1 MGRQDNEDLL
11 LGMFAIQLGFLDA
24 QRFIEASRAWM
35 LSDQKALSDILVA
48 KKLIS
53 QADRDLLL
61 RLVRRHVEQSGSIEQ
76 SLEEITKQL
85 PPSDFQSEVS
95 LKEIEDTLPPHWL
108 ATIERLGKPPKEAP
122 HRRQAANLDATGRF
136 QIVRNLASG
145 GLGKVSVAQDRELD
159 REVALKEI
167 LGRVAHRP
175 EAQSRFITE
184 ARVTG
189 SLEHPGVV
197 PIYAMG
203 YFSDGRPYYTM
214 RLIRGKS
221 LAQCIKEGKVQELQG
236 AVYLQAVRPTI
247 NHLIDACNT
256 IAYAH
261 SRGVLHRDIKPANI
275 MLGKYGET
283 LVVDWGLA
291 KADES
296 VETDPMQSEMP
307 VADRFDSSS
316 EPTEFGTLIG
326 TPSYMSPEQAN
337 GRVDLIDLR
346 SDVFSLGATLYHILT
361 GHAPFEGAS
370 REDIV
375 DRARQWQFQP
385 PRELQGHIPVEL
397 QSICMQAMAKSQS
410 QRYPSAKDL
419 AEDLDRWIAGEP
431 VHALPE
437 GVIKRGLRLS
447 RRHQGALVSGLL
459 MSVLGLAGMTWLY
472 RETKIARDEEKEA
485 RIFATQSRELASSV
499 IENFISQ
506 IGDDELAQVPEL
518 DQKRLDILRS
528 ALDEIDEHL
537 AERPGDVFF
546 KMERGNILLRIGNRY
561 RLQGMLDEAIQHL
574 SEIPKIIDS
583 VPESIRNATPRERDD
598 WDALSVDS
606 HYYLAEVSLSKLEQ
620 NPSDGTEAKTW
631 AKKCT
636 ALAKSYFE
644 GDEEAPEGAIGY
656 ARSLNLEGKISF
668 ELKDLALAQTSFES
682 SVAVL
687 QPWVQSRLAVAHA
700 ALNNDDIVWRNLL
713 LTKIEA
719 LFMLAKTHQAAGDL
733 SAASTRL
740 KRAVELNR
748 YLLQTD
754 TGKRDGAKF
763 ETQLNEL
770 LDALNRNTND
780 PLK

>member
-1 MGRQDNEDLL
+1 MGRQNNEDLL
-11 LGMFAIQLGFLDA
+11 LGMFAIQLGFIDA
-24 QRFIEASRAWM
+24 KRFIEASRAWM
-35 LSDQKALSDILVA
+35 LSDQKALSEILVA

-53 QADRDLLL
+53 AADRDLLI
-61 RLVRRHVEQSGSIEQ
+61 RLVQRHVEQSGSIEQ
-76 SLEEITKQL
+76 SLVEITKQL

-95 LKEIEDTLPPHWL
+95 LKEIEDTLPPNWL
-108 ATIERLGKPPKEAP
+108 ETIERLGTPPMEP
-122 HRRQAANLDATGRF
+122 PRRQPPNQDATGRF

-203 YFSDGRPYYTM
+203 HFSDGRPYYAM

-221 LAQCIKEGKVQELQG
+221 LSQCIKEANVQELQG
-236 AVYLQAVRPTI
+236 GAYLHAIRPI
-247 NHLIDACNT
+247 VNHLIDACNT

-296 VETDPMQSEMP
+296 VEPDPMQSELP
-307 VADRFDSSS
+307 VADRFDSGSQ
-316 EPTEFGTLIG
+316 PTEFGSLIG

-337 GRVDLIDLR
+337 GRVDLIDPR
-346 SDVFSLGATLYHILT
+346 SDIFSLGATLYHILT
-361 GHAPFEGAS
+361 GYAPFEGAS

-375 DRARQWQFQP
+375 DRARQCRFQP
-385 PRELQGHIPVEL
+385 PSELHRHVPLELQA
-397 QSICMQAMAKSQS
+397 ICMQAMAKAQS
-410 QRYPSAKDL
+410 QRYLSAKEL

-472 RETKIARDEEKEA
+472 RETKTARDEEKES
-485 RIFATQSRELASSV
+485 RISATQSRELASSV

-506 IGDDELAQVPEL
+506 IGDDELAQIPEL
-518 DQKRLDILRS
+518 DQKRMDILRS
-528 ALDEIDEHL
+528 ALEEIDEHL
-537 AERPGDVFF
+537 VERPGDVFF

-561 RLQGMLDEAIQHL
+561 RLQGMLDEAIQQL

-583 VPESIRNATPRERDD
+583 VPESIRTATPIERDD

-620 NPSDGTEAKTW
+620 SASNGTEAKTW
-631 AKKCT
+631 AEKST
-636 ALAKSYFE
+636 ALAKSYF
-644 GDEEAPEGAIGY
+644 DRDKEAPEGAIAY
-656 ARSLNLEGKISF
+656 ARSLNLEGKISY
-668 ELKDLALAQTSFES
+668 ELKDFDSAQTSFEA

-687 QPWVQSRLAVAHA
+687 RPWVRSRLDIAHG
-700 ALNNDDIVWRNLL
+700 ALNNEDIVWRNLL
-713 LTKIEA
+713 LMKIDA
-719 LFMLAKTHQAAGDL
+719 LSMLARIHYDVGNISESRQY
-733 SAASTRL
+733 
-740 KRAVELNR
+740 AVRGLELNR
-748 YLLQTD
+748 LLQKID
-754 TGKRDGAKF
+754 TGKRDGAKS
-763 ETQLNEL
+763 EL
-770 LDALNRNTND
+770 LFQELLEKLESQTAR
-780 PLK
+780 